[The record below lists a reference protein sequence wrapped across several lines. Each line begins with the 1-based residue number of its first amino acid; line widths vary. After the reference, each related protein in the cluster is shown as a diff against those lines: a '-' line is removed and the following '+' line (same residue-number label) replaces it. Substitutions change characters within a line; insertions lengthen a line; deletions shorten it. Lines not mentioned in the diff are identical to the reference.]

1 MTRKKRPFAGETAA
15 ERVERASEIAKRL
28 SEGHPDA
35 GVALRHTSPL
45 ELMVSTILSA
55 QCTDER
61 VNSVTPEL
69 FRRFPAARDYADA
82 DTGELEEMIRPTGF
96 FRQKAKSIQGAC
108 SVIAQEHGGEV
119 PREMDALTSLPG
131 VGRKTANCIRG
142 GAWGIPGITV
152 DTHVKRLSRRLG
164 LTDHTDP
171 VKIEYDLNE
180 LLPEEIWYEFSN
192 AMIFHGRRV
201 CDARRPDCPNCMLG
215 DLCRFYHE
223 EYNDQEAG

>member
-1 MTRKKRPFAGETAA
+1 MARKKIPFAGETAA

-69 FRRFPAARDYADA
+69 FKRFQAARDYADA

-108 SVIAQEHGGEV
+108 SVIAHEHGGEV
-119 PREMDALTSLPG
+119 PRGMDALTSLPG

-171 VKIEYDLNE
+171 VKVEYDLNE

-201 CDARRPDCPNCMLG
+201 CDARRPDCTNCMLS

-223 EYNDQEAG
+223 EYND

>member
-1 MTRKKRPFAGETAA
+1 MARKKRPFAGETAA

-69 FRRFPAARDYADA
+69 FKRFQAVRDYADA

-108 SVIAQEHGGEV
+108 SAIAQEHGGEV

-201 CDARRPDCPNCMLG
+201 CDARRPDCPNCMLS

-223 EYNDQEAG
+223 EYNDQKAG